1 MIVMMVGVDVQ
12 HEGGEV
18 EHGGDGEDSVG
29 RGTEIMVST

>member
-18 EHGGDGEDSVG
+18 ERGGDGEDSVG
-29 RGTEIMVST
+29 RGTEIMALT